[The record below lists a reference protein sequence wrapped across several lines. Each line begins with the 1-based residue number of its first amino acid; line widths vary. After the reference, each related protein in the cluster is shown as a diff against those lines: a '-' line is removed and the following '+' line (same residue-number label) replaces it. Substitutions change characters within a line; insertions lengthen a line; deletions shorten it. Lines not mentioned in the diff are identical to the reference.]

1 MYNKQELILI
11 TLMRLNSFV
20 LKVIAILSSALCCFS
35 SFAGFK
41 KSLCSDV
48 DMFFNYQV
56 EYFSAYYQRE
66 CKKFDVTIGIAKS
79 KDAVKKAF
87 IDSVKPIEYKQA
99 FIDCRRVCDRDI
111 ICEKQL
117 FDPVLDAFIKQEQI
131 TKDVCHLMV

>member
-11 TLMRLNSFV
+11 TLMRLNILV
-20 LKVIAILSSALCCFS
+20 LKIILILSSTLYCFS

-66 CKKFDVTIGIAKS
+66 CKKLDVTIGITKS
-79 KDAVKKAF
+79 QDAVKKAF

-131 TKDVCHLMV
+131 TKDICRLMV